1 MKKMILAAALSII
14 MAFSCLT
21 ACGDVEGTA
30 DSSNTESSAV
40 SDSSSESSS
49 DSEKDSSPQ
58 TETTTTTSETTT
70 TTTTSETTT
79 TTTPETTTTTTTT
92 KKTAASSSTVS
103 VEGVEG
109 KIVSWGD
116 FKELFI
122 PSEWA
127 GLGRHEDDPHSC
139 WLLEKGCH
147 CVYFTTLPEKEFRK
161 AYYFYP
167 LFPKDEILPLTY
179 TTGDIT
185 WTGTTLGTSK
195 ILAGFILS
203 ATIDGKTVMA
213 YSDTEPAVE
222 DNVELIKI
230 LSSVKLN

>member
-79 TTTPETTTTTTTT
+79 TTTPETTTTTT

>member
-1 MKKMILAAALSII
+1 MKKRLLTILLSLTLT
-14 MAFSCLT
+14 ASCLT

-79 TTTPETTTTTTTT
+79 TTTPETTTTTTI
-92 KKTAASSSTVS
+92 KTAASSSTVS

-139 WLLEKGCH
+139 WLLERGCH

>member
-1 MKKMILAAALSII
+1 MKKRPMAIVVSMI
-14 MAFSCLT
+14 MVFSCLT
-21 ACGDVEGTA
+21 ACGDSAITA
-30 DSSNTESSAV
+30 DSSKIESSSV
-40 SDSSSESSS
+40 SDSTSESSS

-58 TETTTTTSETTT
+58 TETTTTMSETTT

-79 TTTPETTTTTTTT
+79 TTIPETTTTTT

-127 GLGRHEDDPHSC
+127 GLGRHGDDPHSC
-139 WLLEKGCH
+139 WLLERGCH

-161 AYYFYP
+161 AYCFYP
-167 LFPKDEILPLTY
+167 VFPKDEILPLTY